1 LGEAGGGGDDRFLIS
16 LGTLSLLVEA
26 SERQPLLC
34 LVDDAHLL
42 DEASADAMFFAAA
55 LEAPS
60 GVYNVVEDVPATR
73 AEHARILS
81 ALTRVDVRLLPRTLE
96 HLPLLRTLARSHR
109 VSNLRFRQVAGWRP
123 SYPDPQSGWERIL
136 ATVGAPS

>member
-1 LGEAGGGGDDRFLIS
+1 VRRLAGRPRGLAPPGWPGSSDRI
-16 LGTLSLLVEA
+16 
-26 SERQPLLC
+26 
-34 LVDDAHLL
+34 
-42 DEASADAMFFAAA
+42 
-55 LEAPS
+55 PS